1 MRDDAL
7 SQRLDEICQQ
17 LGYTES
23 ETFITADT
31 LGADGQRS
39 HVLREAIKTIGIAGV
54 FGLAGSL
61 EASAARAVVYIATAR
76 DPDEVRK
83 IRREVWTQGVVP
95 FLIII
100 SPGTLTICS
109 GFEPPSE
116 KALVLDDD
124 GRLPKALLD
133 LSAARLRSSVAWQNF
148 DVALK
153 SNVDN
158 RLVDAI
164 EALNRAARKLNPE
177 LADERNLVNAAI
189 GRFLYLYVL
198 IDRGILHEAWLRGV
212 GDQAEGAALF
222 ARSVCQDGKQSAWTA
237 RDAFDALDAVDREIN
252 GSVFRISKDQRAL
265 LNDEV
270 CRLIHAV
277 LRAGTSV
284 EAVGGQQLDFFDV
297 SYRILR
303 TETISAIYERFVS
316 IEDGKDKADDGV
328 FYTPPHLADHVL
340 DLMEEAAPLTIQSRI
355 IDPAAGSGVFLV
367 GAFRRIMERATP
379 MNGWSREHIHR
390 AHDLLKSCIFGAEK
404 QAQAT
409 NVCRFSLYLTLL
421 DYVGHAPIE
430 DLVSAAGD
438 VKFLPDLTKNIRC
451 TNAFDLTSD
460 LLTFDLL
467 DIKQKR
473 YTHVIG
479 NPPWSQ
485 KGGQK
490 DRANV
495 RSDRRDEAIVERF
508 SKDLDKVE
516 EPVVQGRMS
525 DLFVWLAKRHLAEH
539 NGVIA
544 LVLPTRSLVGLQS
557 GRFAHAVARAMTPVF
572 IGNLSHL
579 RRKLFDGAQ
588 APATIA
594 VLRNRPP
601 ERTDHVAIYR
611 PLLTSLPLGKKR
623 DIWALFLAQADM
635 QYLRAEDLQ
644 AGPSGWYEQTM
655 LRALDRRMRG
665 ALVTWTR
672 ARSRTFG
679 DLLTRSKLAVTRGA
693 SPTDSGVSRRPHGAD
708 KDVNLMPITGHTLE
722 QADPDYRARFSG
734 NVILVPRSMA
744 EAFYLREPHAYSSSF
759 NAILPEA
766 QQRAGRYDPETDL
779 GVTLRDEV
787 VDALIQYLNAP
798 ILRYFAALYGS
809 GQLADSARFER
820 EELLSVP
827 CPYSSVDDPAFI
839 ALAGQSDV
847 DRAILD
853 AMNAG
858 DEFKKAY
865 RDFRDF
871 RAQFGN
877 ARIPKTSYA
886 TAKPFE
892 VAGYL
897 DRVKAEVAS
906 ALPRGAPMQV
916 KPGKSV
922 GNDVPD
928 VIHVLLNGGDPI
940 ARTPPKSLF
949 LGTSIIETYLDDEQ
963 IVIWKSSGRHAWTIE
978 QAVADAQVVIRQIS
992 LAPVDH
998 R

>member
-7 SQRLDEICQQ
+7 SQRLNEICEQ

-23 ETFITADT
+23 ETFVTADT

-39 HVLREAIKTIGIAGV
+39 YVVREAIRTIGIAAV

-61 EASAARAVVYIATAR
+61 EASAARPVVYLAAAA
-76 DPDEVRK
+76 DADQVRR

-95 FLIII
+95 FLIIV

-116 KALVLDDD
+116 KAVVLKDD
-124 GRLPKALLD
+124 GPLPKPLLD
-133 LSAARLRSSVAWQNF
+133 LSAARLRSSIAWQNF

-153 SNVDN
+153 SSVDN

-164 EALNRAARKLNPE
+164 EALNRAARNLNPS
-177 LADERNLVNAAI
+177 LKDERNLVNAAI

-198 IDRGILHEAWLRGV
+198 IDRGILHEAWLREV
-212 GDQAEGAALF
+212 GTNREGAALF
-222 ARSVCQDGKQSAWTA
+222 ASAVCADGKQGAWTA
-237 RDAFDALDAVDREIN
+237 QDAFEALDAVDGEIN
-252 GSVFRISKDQRAL
+252 GSVFPITEDQRAL
-265 LNDEV
+265 LTDEV
-270 CRLIHAV
+270 CRLIHTV
-277 LRAGTSV
+277 LRAGTTV
-284 EAVGGQQLDFFDV
+284 EAIGGQQLDFFDV
-297 SYRILR
+297 SYRVLR
-303 TETISAIYERFVS
+303 TETISAIYERFVA
-316 IEDGKDKADDGV
+316 IEDGNDKADDGV

-340 DLMEEAAPLTIQSRI
+340 DLMEEAAPLTVTSRI

-379 MNGWSREHIHR
+379 EGGWSQEHIYR
-390 AHDLLKSCIFGAEK
+390 AHDLLTRCIFGAEK

-421 DYVGHAPIE
+421 DYVGNAQIE
-430 DLVSAAGD
+430 NLVAAAGD
-438 VKFLPDLTKNIRC
+438 VKFLPDLTKNILC
-451 TNAFDLTSD
+451 TNAFDLTPD
-460 LLTFDLL
+460 LLAVDR
-467 DIKQKR
+467 KR

-495 RSDRRDEAIVERF
+495 RINQREEAATAHF
-508 SKDLDKVE
+508 SEGLDTDE
-516 EPVVQGRMS
+516 EPVAQGRMS
-525 DLFVWLAKRHLAEH
+525 DLFVWLAKKHLAEH
-539 NGVIA
+539 DGVIA
-544 LVLPTRSLVGLQS
+544 LVLPTRSLVGLKS

-588 APATIA
+588 APAMIA

-601 ERTDHVAIYR
+601 ERTDRVAIYR

-635 QYLRAEDLQ
+635 QYVRAEDLQ
-644 AGPSGWYEQTM
+644 SGPSGWYEQTM

-679 DLLTRSKLAVTRGA
+679 DFLTRSRLAMTRGA
-693 SPTDSGVSRRPHGAD
+693 SPTNSGVSRRPNGAD
-708 KDVNLMPITGHTLE
+708 KDVKLMPITPYALE
-722 QADPDYRARFSG
+722 QANPDYRARFSG

-744 EAFYLREPHAYSSSF
+744 EAFYLRDPHAYSSSF

-766 QQRAGRYDPETDL
+766 QQRAGRYDPETDVGL
-779 GVTLRDEV
+779 TLRDKV
-787 VDALIQYLNAP
+787 VNALIQYLNAP

-827 CPYSSVDDPAFI
+827 CPYSSVDDPVFL
-839 ALAGQSDV
+839 ALAARSDV
-847 DRAILD
+847 DDAILD

-858 DEFKKAY
+858 DEFRRAY

-871 RAQFGN
+871 RRQFGN
-877 ARIPKTSYA
+877 ARIPKTSYM
-886 TAKPFE
+886 TAKTSE
-892 VAGYL
+892 VEDYL
-897 DRVKAEVAS
+897 ERVKAEVAS
-906 ALPRGAPMQV
+906 ALPRGTPMQI
-916 KPGKSV
+916 KSSKTPGH
-922 GNDVPD
+922 DAPD
-928 VIHVLLNGGDPI
+928 AIHILLDGGDPI
-940 ARTPPKSLF
+940 PRTPPKSLF
-949 LGTSIIETYLDDEQ
+949 LGTSVIETYLDDEQ
-963 IVIWKSSGRHAWTIE
+963 IVIWKSTGRHAWTIE
-978 QAVADAQVVIRQIS
+978 QAVADAQVVIRRIS
-992 LAPVDH
+992 AVPVEL